1 MKQMV
6 RGAIAILAL
15 SGLAACVDDPLL
27 DINGAPNTIQA
38 NPNIMLVKQGDS
50 SAVLL
55 RLINEFNN
63 SVPTE
68 FTVSN
73 VGAGISVAL
82 DTKYRPEFVDGQDT
96 LSVPAVKSQQRYFVR
111 GLAAGEYTYTVTS
124 QGVSGSFKVRVE
136 PANLGAALS
145 KTTGVAGDEVVI
157 NALPGT
163 KFTSTATVAFATG
176 ANAIKTRAA
185 DGKSI
190 TVLVGPGVTGA
201 ATVAGVTLDYYPSLP
216 ALTLVTTNTMTT
228 PALTAAPT
236 TLSSGTPNTGA
247 SVTVALGGS
256 IRFLGNAAVTVGGVE
271 APIIALSADSST
283 ATVVPALGS
292 SGAVAF
298 SGVALSFLTSVPLT
312 LPSDGKTIVPSATFG
327 GVTLAGADAFATAP
341 EIALPTVVGRT
352 TVMTDNGADWGTPSQ
367 CTGAPIGGDN
377 CRFYKIV
384 VPAGQTFTLVGRWNT
399 TADMGFYRFNSA
411 FGAGATIA
419 DGLGQSA
426 TQSESGTLGAN
437 LAAGTYY
444 IANGWYGPNSYGG
457 GAVARPTITQIII
470 KRTL

>member
-27 DINGAPNTIQA
+27 DINGSPREIQA
-38 NPNIMLVKQGDS
+38 NPQIMLVKQGDS

-55 RLINEFNN
+55 RLINEANN
-63 SVPTE
+63 SVPTT
-68 FTVSN
+68 FTISN
-73 VGAGISVAL
+73 VGAGISVNL
-82 DTKYRPEFVDGQDT
+82 DRLYRPEFIAGSDT
-96 LSVPAVKSQQRYFVR
+96 LVVPEIKSQQRYFIR
-111 GLAAGEYTYTVTS
+111 GVTPGEYNYTVTS
-124 QGVSGSFKVRVE
+124 QGITGTFKVRVE

-145 KTTGVAGDEVVI
+145 RTTGVAGDEVI
-157 NALPGT
+157 ITPPNGAT
-163 KFTSTATVAFATG
+163 FTQTATVAFATG

-185 DGKSI
+185 NGKSI

-216 ALTLVTTNTMTT
+216 ALTLASTNTMTT

-236 TLSSGTPNTGA
+236 TLSTGTPNIGGT
-247 SVTVALGGS
+247 VTVALGGS
-256 IRFLGNAAVTVGGVE
+256 IRFRGNGAVTIGGVD

-298 SGVALSFLTSVPLT
+298 TGVALSFLTAVQLS
-312 LPSDGKTIVPSATFG
+312 LPSDGKTIVPTATFG

-341 EIALPTVVGRT
+341 EIALPTVVGLT
-352 TVMTDNGADWGTPSQ
+352 TVVTDNGNVWGTPSQ

-399 TADMGFYRFNSA
+399 TADMGFYRFNSV

-444 IANGWYGPNSYGG
+444 IGNGYYGPLSYGG